1 MLDLI
6 KIRDE
11 INKLLVKIY
20 PTLTVYIDKV
30 PKDFERPSFLIE
42 YVTSNQDSISKDT
55 LKEQIFYTITYF
67 SQVDE
72 YYNTDKMDLHSV
84 LVEVLKIFRV
94 GYIEVENRA
103 ITINASSGGSNE
115 NEIYIDL
122 QLEYFEDRLEEVE
135 EHEKIGEIENILNLR
150 RE

>member
-11 INKLLVKIY
+11 INKLLVKKY
-20 PTLTVYIDKV
+20 PNLTVYINKV

-42 YVTSNQDSISKDT
+42 YVTSNQDSINKNT
-55 LKEQIFYTITYF
+55 LKEQLFYTITYF
-67 SQVDE
+67 STVDE
-72 YYNTDKMDLHSV
+72 YYNTDKLDLHSV
-84 LVEVLKIFRV
+84 LVKVLKIFRV
-94 GYIEVENRA
+94 GYIKIENRA
-103 ITINASSGGSNE
+103 INIKASSGGSNE

-122 QLEYFEDRLEEVE
+122 QLEYFENRLEEIE
-135 EHEKIGEIENILNLR
+135 GNEKVGEIENNLNLR